1 MAKTYK
7 IEADCPA
14 CALKMEDA
22 AKSVEGITDA
32 TVNFMTQKIKVEF
45 AEGVDEKAVME
56 QARTACKK
64 IEDELEIYL

>member
-1 MAKTYK
+1 MTKTYK

-22 AKSVEGITDA
+22 AKSVEGITNA

-45 AEGVDEKAVME
+45 AEGTDVKTAMEKA
-56 QARTACKK
+56 RTNCKK